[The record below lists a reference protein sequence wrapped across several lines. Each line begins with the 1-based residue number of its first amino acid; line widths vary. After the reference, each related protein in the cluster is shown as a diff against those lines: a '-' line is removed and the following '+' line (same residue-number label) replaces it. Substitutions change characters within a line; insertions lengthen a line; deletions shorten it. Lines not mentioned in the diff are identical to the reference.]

1 MGEQSV
7 NLLAGEHGGKSVV
20 IFGADL
26 GEDRPVRLAQE
37 VDKTHFGGGEGLPDG
52 FGLPMLLEF
61 DEEEI
66 VAQLGLGE
74 GRGISGEM
82 FVEESELSIIG
93 MAGAVGVVAQGQEVS
108 QLCHGRVGMVIID
121 GIGVVSGRGPNAWGC
136 GGPRSPLAL
145 LSAKG
150 SLRAAV
156 RLMVEVAGE

>member
-1 MGEQSV
+1 M
-7 NLLAGEHGGKSVV
+7 NLLASQDRGKRVV

-37 VDKTHFGGGEGLPDG
+37 IDEAHFGGGEGLADG

-66 VAQLGLGE
+66 VAQLLLGD
-74 GRGISGEM
+74 GGGVTGEI
-82 FVEESELSIIG
+82 FVEESKLSIIG
-93 MAGAVGVVAQGQEVS
+93 MAGPVCVVMQSQEIGEPSHGLIGV
-108 QLCHGRVGMVIID
+108 VIID
-121 GIGVVSGRGPNAWGC
+121 GVGVIAGTGPNAWRS
-136 GGPRSPLAL
+136 GGLRSPLAL

-156 RLMVEVAGE
+156 RRMVEVAGG